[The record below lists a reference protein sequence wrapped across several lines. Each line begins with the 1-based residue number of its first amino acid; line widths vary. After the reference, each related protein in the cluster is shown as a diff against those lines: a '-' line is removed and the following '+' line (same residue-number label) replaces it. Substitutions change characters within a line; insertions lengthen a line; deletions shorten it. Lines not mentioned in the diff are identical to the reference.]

1 MQDKPSKLDVVYDN
15 DKHVYV
21 WREMSAKQVLLMT
34 FFAGLIWL
42 GLAGI
47 WKYGMGSESL
57 IIFSMCYLALF
68 LVLLFQ
74 GLKKTTFE
82 LKADKIFVSNVAVR
96 HNDTQF
102 RLEDIEYFTFG
113 QSIYT
118 KDNLNVKIR
127 KSSDS
132 FVLIPNAGQTSDVDQ
147 LMNELNESLSH
158 FQEERVKKLQGSHKA
173 TRLI

>member
-34 FFAGLIWL
+34 FCAGLIWL
-42 GLAGI
+42 GLAGV
-47 WKYGMGSESL
+47 WKYGFGSESL

-68 LVLLFQ
+68 LFVLFQ

-82 LKADKIFVSNVAVR
+82 LKSDKIFVSNVAVR

-132 FVLIPNAGQTSDVDQ
+132 FVLIPNAGQTSDVGR
-147 LMNELNESLSH
+147 LMSELNESLSH
-158 FQEERVKKLQGSHKA
+158 FQEERLALLQSPA
-173 TRLI
+173 DSRR